1 LAGLIWRERPE
12 FEQLGFERPMSTEDY
27 RVGVARVEIT
37 PKTSI
42 WMSGSADRLWPS
54 RGSVHPLLAK
64 ALAIEDCRKSR
75 AVVVTTDLIG
85 LPREITD
92 SVASRVRD
100 RHGLERSRIVFN
112 ATHTHAGPLVWP
124 TLKTMLPLGPKD
136 ERVAIEYGRELR
148 EELFSVIDMALSDL
162 APARIFYGLG
172 TVNFAVNRR
181 ERTPEGVRIG
191 INPAGP
197 VDPRV
202 PVLRI
207 QSESGRLRAVAFGYA
222 CHNTAAASDSYRLNG
237 DYAGFAQIEL
247 ETRHPGAT
255 AMFLMLCGGDQN
267 PNPCGSIEVAASLGR
282 SLAMEVD
289 RVVNTELREVRH
301 PIRVAFETI
310 SLNFA
315 PHTRQMFEDERR
327 SSDPARVRR
336 AKAMLAAY
344 DEQRPVRQTPYPIQ
358 ALRLGPGFTILAL
371 GGEVVVAYALRLK
384 KEYPG
389 DLVVAGYSND
399 LMSYIPSRHIL
410 REGGYEAVDSMVFY
424 GQPGPYADDVENR
437 VLAGIRAVMGLVG
450 LHSKSAQREA
460 GDADGPGGDL

>member
-1 LAGLIWRERPE
+1 M
-12 FEQLGFERPMSTEDY
+12 FTEGY
-27 RVGVARVEIT
+27 SVGVARVEIT
-37 PKTSI
+37 PETPM
-42 WMSGSADRLWPS
+42 WMSGYADRLWPS
-54 RGSVHPLLAK
+54 QGSVHPLWAK
-64 ALAIEDCRKSR
+64 ALAIQDCRRSR

-85 LPREITD
+85 LPREVTAP
-92 SVASRVRD
+92 VASRVRE

-124 TLKTMLPLGPKD
+124 TLKNMLPLGPKD
-136 ERVAIEYGRELR
+136 ERAAIEYGRKLSDQ
-148 EELFSVIDMALSDL
+148 LFSVIDMALSDL
-162 APARIFYGLG
+162 APARVCYGEG
-172 TVNFAVNRR
+172 TVDFAVNRR

-191 INPAGP
+191 INPVGP

-207 QSESGRLRAVAFGYA
+207 QSETGRLRAVVFGYA
-222 CHNTAAASDSYRLNG
+222 CHNTASASDSYRLNG

-247 ETRHPGAT
+247 ETRHPGAA

-267 PNPCGSIEVAASLGR
+267 PNPRGSIEVAASLGR
-282 SLAMEVD
+282 RLAAEVD
-289 RVVNTELREVRH
+289 RVANTELREVCH

-344 DEQRPVRQTPYPIQ
+344 DDRRPIRQTPYPIQ
-358 ALRLGPGFTILAL
+358 ALRFGPGFTILAL

-389 DLVVAGYSND
+389 DVIVAGYSND
-399 LMSYIPSRHIL
+399 LMSYIPSQRIL

-424 GQPGPYADDVENR
+424 GLPGPYADDVEDR
-437 VLAGIRAVMGLVG
+437 VLAGIHAVMRLVG
-450 LHSKSAQREA
+450 LHSKSAQKEA
-460 GDADGPGGDL
+460 EDADSPDGDL